1 MNILSN
7 FSETLDELIKRR
19 DLTATELGKQIEI
32 DRSTITK
39 YLVKRSLPKLQYA
52 IKIVDYFGC
61 SLDYL
66 FGLTNDYKERKYLQC
81 PPFYQVFQQLLKS
94 RDCTRYRLFTDLE
107 IHDQIVDDWYYGRSV
122 PSIHNL
128 VRVANYFGCTL
139 DELVGRKAVE

>member
-1 MNILSN
+1 MDILSK
-7 FSETLDELIKRR
+7 FGETLSELIAMQ
-19 DLTATELGKQIEI
+19 DLNATRLGKQLNI

-39 YLVKRSLPKLQYA
+39 YLAKRSLPKLQFA

-66 FGLTNDYKERKYLQC
+66 FGLTDDYQKRNYLPC
-81 PPFYQVFQQLLKS
+81 PPFHQVFQQLLNS
-94 RDCTRYRLFTDLE
+94 RNCTRYRLFTDLE
-107 IHDQIVDDWYYGRSV
+107 IHDQIVDDWYYGRSI

-128 VRVANYFGCTL
+128 VRIANYFGCTL